1 MSSEGLSCYDVL
13 VRHKKPHPYTK
24 ADPFYE
30 GHAEAD
36 LEYVAVSCLVPP
48 GDTNAN
54 KDGTIHTYL
63 SSVELTTIDGNA
75 FYELFN
81 FDQRELTDF

>member
-13 VRHKKPHPYTK
+13 VKHKKPHPYTK
-24 ADPFYE
+24 DDPIYE

-54 KDGTIHTYL
+54 KDGTIYTYL

-75 FYELFN
+75 FY
-81 FDQRELTDF
+81 